1 MILPIFRQAIVDTN
15 ESAQLPHQPPCSFF
29 GILRFLVFCFIVSS
43 VGKSAK
49 LPGGMSWVQH
59 PDRTT
64 NQGLRISGKI
74 MLPVCLTSASVQ
86 MVAPLGCDFNPL
98 TLCCSPSQEKPW
110 LGDKRIHALTRACF
124 PVMKSWFSLKI
135 QAAFYMTIANPSRG
149 HEGKVGA
156 ETIRVGE
163 FFRLGRYR
171 VSLAGETTCLHIN
184 TLARLT
190 GTTLDVVS
198 VIKCLD

>member
-1 MILPIFRQAIVDTN
+1 MILPIFRQAIVDTS

-43 VGKSAK
+43 VGKSVK

-64 NQGLRISGKI
+64 NQSLRISGKI
-74 MLPVCLTSASVQ
+74 MLPVYLTSASV
-86 MVAPLGCDFNPL
+86 PLGCDFNPL
-98 TLCCSPSQEKPW
+98 TLCSSNSQEKPW

-135 QAAFYMTIANPSRG
+135 QPAVYMTIANPGGGGGR
-149 HEGKVGA
+149 
-156 ETIRVGE
+156 RWVGE
-163 FFRLGRYR
+163 LSRLGMY
-171 VSLAGETTCLHIN
+171 
-184 TLARLT
+184 
-190 GTTLDVVS
+190 S
-198 VIKCLD
+198 VKKIRNLSQTSEN